1 MLISQRYINKSGFKF
16 LDDVVELLSIGAN
29 ITNSNN
35 ETALMIHRDDDGLID
50 VNGWIILILIISML
64 IVVLC
69 IIGLHY
75 QDKLPKC
82 FYIPCPGYRPYGDY

>member
-1 MLISQRYINKSGFKF
+1 MNIYKWCFKF
-16 LDDVVELLSIGAN
+16 LEDVVELLSLGDN
-29 ITNSNN
+29 ISNSKN

-69 IIGLHY
+69 IIGLHF